1 MTDPPTK
8 KASQKSKPAATE
20 DLVVDAAAVG
30 TAPLPSGSDSDS
42 GLAVAPG
49 KKRQGDRIFTGLTVG
64 ASAFVIAIIVA
75 IGVFLVAKAIPAL
88 QANTENFLT
97 YKGYHADSPPVQFGV
112 AALAFGTVLSS
123 VVALIL
129 AAPIAVGVALYV
141 TQYAHPRVAKPV
153 GYLVDLLAAVPSV
166 VYGLWGVLFL
176 APHMRGL
183 QHFLNQYVGWLP
195 FFHSTDKDPTTT
207 NSYLLASVVLAI
219 MILPVITAI
228 CREVFV
234 QVPLANKE
242 AALALG
248 ATKLEMIRTAV
259 LPYSRAGMVSGI
271 MLGLG
276 RALGETIA
284 VALTLSAAF
293 NISWNLLGNGNTIA
307 ANIAVKFGESTPTG
321 RSALIAT
328 GLVLFVITLIVNLI
342 ARGIVY
348 RSSRLTTKGSA

>member
-1 MTDPPTK
+1 MTDPPVE
-8 KASQKSKPAATE
+8 KAGHTSTPR
-20 DLVVDAAAVG
+20 
-30 TAPLPSGSDSDS
+30 SDEVSD
-42 GLAVAPG
+42 LAVEPGATGVAPATSPPPVPERTG
-49 KKRQGDRIFTGLTVG
+49 RRRQGDRLFTGVTLG
-64 ASAFVIAIIVA
+64 ASAFVVAVIVA
-75 IGVFLVAKAIPAL
+75 IAVFLIAKAIPAL
-88 QANTENFLT
+88 RDNTGNFVTTRT
-97 YKGYHADSPPVQFGV
+97 YDLSGAKPHFGI
-112 AALAFGTVLSS
+112 AALAFGTVFVSI
-123 VVALIL
+123 VALVVS
-129 AAPIAVGVALYV
+129 APIAVGVALYV
-141 TQYAHPRVAKPV
+141 TQYAHPRIARPV

-183 QHFLNQYVGWLP
+183 QHFLNTYFAWLP
-195 FFHSTDKDPTTT
+195 LFHSTASDPTTT
-207 NSYLLASVVLAI
+207 NSLLLAAVVLAI
-219 MILPVITAI
+219 MILPIITAI

-293 NISWNLLGNGNTIA
+293 DIHWNLLGNGNTIA
-307 ANIAVKFGESTPTG
+307 ANIATKYGESTPTG

-328 GLVLFVITLIVNLI
+328 GLVLFVITLVVNLI

-348 RSSRLTTKGSA
+348 RSSRLTTKGGA